1 MGTPKKPLK
10 KKPYSKS
17 AGAKKTAPESFDP
30 KAKKR
35 IIDDEDDE
43 EFDLPLD
50 EIDGYESFEEF
61 DEEDDF

>member
-10 KKPYSKS
+10 KKPDSKS
-17 AGAKKTAPESFDP
+17 EGAKKAAPESVDP
-30 KAKKR
+30 KVKKR

-43 EFDLPLD
+43 DFDMPLD
-50 EIDGYESFEEF
+50 EISGYESFEEF

>member
-10 KKPYSKS
+10 KKPGSKS
-17 AGAKKTAPESFDP
+17 AGAKKTVSESVDP

-43 EFDLPLD
+43 DFDMPLE
-50 EIDGYESFEEF
+50 EIGGYESFEEF